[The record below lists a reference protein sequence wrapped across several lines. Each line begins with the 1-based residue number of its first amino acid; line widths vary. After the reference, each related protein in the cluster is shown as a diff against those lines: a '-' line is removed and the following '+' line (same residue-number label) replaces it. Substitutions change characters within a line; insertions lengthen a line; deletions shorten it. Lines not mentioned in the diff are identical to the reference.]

1 MTLTNSDYFFEME
14 AKDEQQ
20 MIAEYEGRVLMEITY
35 RVQGQTAISY
45 NGIKFIANKLG
56 GIKVIS
62 VEAEYVEKPVE
73 MWVATVVVL
82 NEKYGTQMPGAG
94 EQPYMMEVHVLDD
107 KKKWVKN
114 SDGSYAMKTVSD
126 PFSRRKAISKATR
139 NAIRAVIPEA
149 MIIKFLEDAEQNRSK
164 QKTKPE
170 QKPQRKTRPAKTTQP
185 EPQPDPDEEHVIK
198 TLAINNLGTTGFMIY
213 KYMENIIVKP
223 PKKIKPTTWDQYN
236 QVLEK
241 LNSVWDHEEKSWTV
255 PIHD

>member
-1 MTLTNSDYFFEME
+1 MTITNRDYFFEME

-20 MIAEYEGRVLMEITY
+20 MIAEYEGRVLREITY

-56 GIKVIS
+56 GIKVTS
-62 VEAEYVEKPVE
+62 VDAEYIEKPVE

-94 EQPYMMEVHVLDD
+94 EQPYLMDVHVLDD
-107 KKKWVKN
+107 KKKWTKN
-114 SDGSYAMKTVSD
+114 SDGSWAMKTVPD

-149 MIIKFLEDAEQNRSK
+149 MIIKFLEDAEQNRAT
-164 QKTKPE
+164 QKTPPEKPVH
-170 QKPQRKTRPAKTTQP
+170 KPRPAKETQL
-185 EPQPDPDEEHVIK
+185 ESQPDPDEEHVIK
-198 TLAINNLGTTGFMIY
+198 ALAVNNLGVTGFMIY
-213 KYMENIIVKP
+213 KYEENIVVKP
-223 PKKIKPTTWDQYN
+223 PKNIKPMTWDTYN
-236 QVLEK
+236 EVLEK
-241 LNSVWDHEEKSWTV
+241 LNAVWDHEEKTWTV